1 VAITNGYATLA
12 EFREHIGDT
21 ASVATAA
28 VAERAITAAS
38 RAIDKHCGY
47 PHRRFWLDAM
57 ASAKVYRPDD
67 PYEAWVHDIGSE
79 SGLVIATD
87 TTGDGSYATTW
98 DAADYQLEPLD
109 ADGGGDAAYAWWR
122 IVAIDDKTFPVSR
135 YRTTLQVTAR
145 WGWSAVPDDVN
156 QACLIKAASLYE
168 RRNSPGGIHAVDG
181 FGAVRI
187 SRHGD
192 PDVVDLLGPYRRMDV
207 VGI

>member
-1 VAITNGYATLA
+1 VTITNGYATLDQ
-12 EFREHIGDT
+12 FREHIGDT
-21 ASVATAA
+21 ATVAVAA

-47 PHRRFWLDAM
+47 PRRRFWLDDTAT
-57 ASAKVYRPDD
+57 AKVYRPDD
-67 PYEAWVHDIGSE
+67 PYEAWVHDIGST

-98 DAADYQLEPLD
+98 TAADYQLEPLD
-109 ADGGGDAAYAWWR
+109 ADGGDAAYAWWR
-122 IVAIDDKTFPVSR
+122 IVAVNGETFPISR

-145 WGWSAVPDDVN
+145 WGWAAVPDDVN
-156 QACLIKAASLYE
+156 QACLIKAAALYE
-168 RRNSPGGIHAVDG
+168 RRNSPDGIHAVDG

-192 PDVVDLLGPYRRMDV
+192 PDVVELLGPYRRMDV